1 MITLTILSKI
11 NNSYQSRQA
20 EKMLNEPLRELSVKA
35 KIIGVTADRWAQV
48 NLEGEDETIAAT
60 YITNEIGTCPV
71 RMENLKETAEIKGYI
86 TVFEKNAEE
95 LLIDVGVFQPKTKL
109 ARIPLQ
115 RLQEQL
121 VNGENVALSKAIELW
136 ALCRDL
142 PLSVNIVQ
150 LDEKED
156 RMKAEFSDHQVKKL
170 KIWQESL
177 LDRLL
182 VLGSSLQDIKYVLE
196 AERLGRDII
205 NVETLGLLE
214 YSLTCKLGTDAAGL
228 IPKIGRRLR
237 KAKFAVF
244 NSKKLHN
251 LEL

>member
-1 MITLTILSKI
+1 MITLTLLSKI
-11 NNSYQSRQA
+11 SNSYQLRQV
-20 EKMLNEPLRELSVKA
+20 EKALNEPLGELSVDA
-35 KIIGVTADRWAQV
+35 KIKGTIADRWAQI

-60 YITNEIGTCPV
+60 YVANEIGTCPAS
-71 RMENLKETAEIKGYI
+71 MENLKKATDIKGYI
-86 TVFEKNAEE
+86 TDFEKNTEE
-95 LLIDVGVFQPKTKL
+95 LLVDVGVFQPKIMH

-115 RLQEQL
+115 RLQAQL
-121 VNGENVALSKAIELW
+121 ANGVKNAHAIPELW

-142 PLSVNIVQ
+142 PISVNIVQ
-150 LDEKED
+150 LDEKENH
-156 RMKAEFSDHQVKKL
+156 MKAELSDNQVKKL
-170 KIWQESL
+170 KTWQKSL

-182 VLGSSLQDIKYVLE
+182 VLGSSLQDIEYILE
-196 AERLGRDII
+196 AEKLTRDII

-244 NSKKLHN
+244 NPKKLLS